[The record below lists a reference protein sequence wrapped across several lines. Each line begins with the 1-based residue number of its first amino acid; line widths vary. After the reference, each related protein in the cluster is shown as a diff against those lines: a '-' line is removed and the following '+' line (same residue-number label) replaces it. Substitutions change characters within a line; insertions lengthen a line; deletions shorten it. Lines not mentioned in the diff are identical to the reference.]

1 MKDLSLCM
9 LFDRYAPLIK
19 PKPRDAFHLYYN
31 EDLSLSEIAEL
42 SGTTRQA
49 VRDLIART
57 GEELKAMEAALG
69 LIKKEKTLTGY
80 CEELKAKHPAIANQ
94 IDQLI
99 ALIKE

>member
-1 MKDLSLCM
+1 MKDLSLCA
-9 LFDRYAPLIK
+9 LFDRYAPILK
-19 PKPRDAFHLYYN
+19 PKPREAFNLYYN

-57 GEELKAMEAALG
+57 AEELKAMEASLK
-69 LIKKEKTLTGY
+69 LLQKEKALVEY
-80 CEELKAKHPAIANQ
+80 CEALQADFPKQSDALEK
-94 IDQLI
+94 LI